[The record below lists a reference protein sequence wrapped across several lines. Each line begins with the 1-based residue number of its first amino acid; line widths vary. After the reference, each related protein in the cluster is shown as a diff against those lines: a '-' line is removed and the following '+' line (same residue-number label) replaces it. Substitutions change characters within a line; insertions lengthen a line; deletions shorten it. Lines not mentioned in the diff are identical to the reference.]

1 MMQKQSDRFDIL
13 KTVLMCIFVVLV
25 IRLSF
30 MTIVKGDD
38 YFKQAQDKVFRK
50 ITVQAPRGEIKDRY
64 GRLIAG
70 NRPSFTV
77 QISKNE
83 VAKDNMNSIA
93 LGIIGILEKNG
104 DKYAD
109 EFPIEL
115 VNGKFSFTFDRKIR
129 EWKAENAIPKA
140 YTAKESFYYIV
151 DSLIASGAISP
162 ESRNI
167 DKFELQKL
175 LNENGYYPP
184 IYVSQWLFAEQVRK
198 KEWLYGYDIDIDKEK
213 GIDANEAFNRIK
225 KYYELSSKYNDIDA
239 RKVMIIRDL
248 VKSKGYL
255 QYQPVEVAY
264 DVSQKTVAEIE
275 EKSMELTGVSVE
287 VKPVRYYPNGNVA
300 AHILG
305 YMGKIS
311 LPYEIEKYV
320 DEKGY
325 SKSDTIGKSGIEKQY
340 EESLKGEN
348 GYKRVQVD
356 AAGRL
361 IKRLEMKDPVP
372 GDSVY
377 LTIDLE
383 LQKKAEESLKTVLS
397 TIRQGGVYTSK
408 WGSSR
413 LRDSKRVYS
422 KATSGA
428 VVALDVKTGDVL
440 ALASYPDF
448 DPNLFATGISTED
461 MAKLLPENKN
471 DPLAPRPLYNVA
483 TMTTVQPG
491 SVFKMVTGLAGLEKG
506 LSPNYKITDRGYIM
520 LGNKSFGCWLWNE
533 RKGSHGPT
541 DLYKALEVS
550 CNYYFYS
557 LSVGFDYGA
566 NKPLPVQMGI
576 EDILYFAK
584 LLGLDE
590 KTGIQIE
597 EFSGKVPNPSDKLKT
612 TKLMLESTLEIKLE
626 NAFTDI
632 TSESDPAEYKKRIDT
647 MVSWAEEN
655 PGRGE
660 IIKRLGGLKVKE
672 DSVNE
677 ITDIMKYNY
686 FSQAQW
692 STGDSFNISIG
703 QGENSYSPIQ
713 MANYIS
719 ALTNGGYKNK
729 VTVVDKIESYDKLNI
744 EKIKRE
750 SVKIP
755 LNDVENLEHIKKG
768 MKKVTEEGTA
778 SSTFGNF
785 PVGVGG
791 KTGTAQK
798 SGRVPAADEAQ
809 YLLSHLSSFG
819 VRKDE
824 VMKLADS
831 MEKKS
836 EEKLDRDYYLR
847 AAIQKLNPKIKTSDI
862 NRFKDTYDNFAWFVS
877 FAPYDKPEIAV
888 VVLIFQGGHGGYGG
902 PIARDVI
909 GQYMGLETDYSQEKI
924 DYSGGLTQ

>member
-93 LGIIGILEKNG
+93 LGIIDILEKNG

-109 EFPIEL
+109 EFPIKL
-115 VNGKFSFTFDRKIR
+115 LNGKFSFTFDRKIR
-129 EWKAENAIPKA
+129 EWKAENAIPKS

-198 KEWLYGYDIDIDKEK
+198 KEWLYGYDIDIEKEK
-213 GIDANEAFNRIK
+213 GIDAKEAFERIK
-225 KYYELSSKYNDIDA
+225 KYYELPSDYNDADA

-287 VKPVRYYPNGNVA
+287 VKPVRYYPNGDVA
-300 AHILG
+300 SHILG

-361 IKRLEMKDPVP
+361 VKRLEMKDPVP

-440 ALASYPDF
+440 ALASYPGF
-448 DPNLFATGISTED
+448 DPNLFATGISSED

-506 LSPNYKITDRGYIM
+506 LSPKYKITDRGRIM

-533 RKGSHGPT
+533 RKGTHGPT

-550 CNYYFYS
+550 CNYYFYC

-576 EDILYFAK
+576 EDILYYAR

-632 TSESDPAEYKKRIDT
+632 TSESDPAEYKKRIDK
-647 MVSWAEEN
+647 MVSWTEEN

-692 STGDSFNISIG
+692 STGDSFNIGIG

-785 PVGVGG
+785 PVEVGG

-819 VRKDE
+819 VGKDE

-831 MEKKS
+831 MEKNS
-836 EEKLDRDYYLR
+836 DEKLDRDYYLR

>member
-93 LGIIGILEKNG
+93 LGIIDILEKNG

-115 VNGKFSFTFDRKIR
+115 LNGKFSFTFDRKIR
-129 EWKAENAIPKA
+129 EWKAENAIPKS

-198 KEWLYGYDIDIDKEK
+198 KEWLYGYDIDIEKEK
-213 GIDANEAFNRIK
+213 GIDAKEAFERIK
-225 KYYELSSKYNDIDA
+225 KYYELPSDYNDADA

-287 VKPVRYYPNGNVA
+287 VKPVRYYPNGDVA
-300 AHILG
+300 SHILG

-361 IKRLEMKDPVP
+361 VKRLEMKDPVP

-440 ALASYPDF
+440 ALASYPGF
-448 DPNLFATGISTED
+448 DPNLFATGISSED

-506 LSPNYKITDRGYIM
+506 LSPKYKITDRGRIM

-533 RKGSHGPT
+533 RKGTHGPT

-550 CNYYFYS
+550 CNYYFYC

-576 EDILYFAK
+576 EDILYYAR

-632 TSESDPAEYKKRIDT
+632 TSESDPAEYKKRIDK
-647 MVSWAEEN
+647 MVSWTEEN

-692 STGDSFNISIG
+692 STGDSFNIGIG

-785 PVGVGG
+785 PVEVGG

-819 VRKDE
+819 VGKDE

-831 MEKKS
+831 MEKNS
-836 EEKLDRDYYLR
+836 DEKLDRDYYLR